1 MNNKKSGNT
10 RITEADLIDLLA
22 SLKQEPSRE
31 ANFEDRFIHDFR
43 ERVAQYAVTRP
54 ARRVLWE
61 HILCRLANVRK
72 RSWVCSATTLGVG
85 VLGVAFYSFSSDTA
99 ISPATPTVGAARV
112 YQKLT
117 PADKQELIMS
127 STLSLESTTCVSTD
141 DYTAQQFAA
150 YSQPG
155 FSMADQVQKQAESYY
170 NIPSVERRFYNS
182 RAQNLSVDTM
192 MENNNYTITIPSH

>member
-1 MNNKKSGNT
+1 MHAAL
-10 RITEADLIDLLA
+10 R
-22 SLKQEPSRE
+22 
-31 ANFEDRFIHDFR
+31 
-43 ERVAQYAVTRP
+43 
-54 ARRVLWE
+54 
-61 HILCRLANVRK
+61 
-72 RSWVCSATTLGVG
+72 
-85 VLGVAFYSFSSDTA
+85 SDTA

-155 FSMADQVQKQAESYY
+155 FSMADQVQKQLPAGQKQLPFVRRRTEQKQNGEHRDRDRRRADILYE
-170 NIPSVERRFYNS
+170 NHCVRNRASVSVNS
-182 RAQNLSVDTM
+182 QIYR
-192 MENNNYTITIPSH
+192 